1 MNYADAG
8 YVYAIRNTVNNR
20 AYIGSTSNYK
30 SRWHTH
36 RSTLRRGVHHS
47 FILQKAWNKY
57 GEAAFSFD
65 MLVICPKD
73 QRIEYETRLMALES
87 YNVLRTPK
95 ESGVRGG
102 WRHSEEFK
110 SKMSMLNKGK
120 KLTEEHKIKLSTTQ
134 LGRKHG
140 AAFVEKA
147 RRRQTGVTPSVGTRG
162 KLSAAVKLARSEERA
177 KNLEAAKSMYA
188 QAASGVPLHVVFDGA
203 KISSVTFYKYCKELG
218 LPTLKHR
225 KAQA

>member
-1 MNYADAG
+1 MTYTDAG

-20 AYIGSTSNYK
+20 AYIGSTTNYK

-57 GEAAFSFD
+57 GEAAFSFE
-65 MLVICPKD
+65 MLVVCPKD
-73 QRIEYETRLMALES
+73 QRLEYETRLMTLES

-102 WRHSEEFK
+102 WKHSEEFK
-110 SKMSMLNKGK
+110 TRMSMLHKGK
-120 KLTEEHKIKLSTTQ
+120 RLTEAHKAKLAAVQ
-134 LGRKHG
+134 LGRKHD

-147 RRRQTGVTPSVGTRG
+147 RFRQTGVSPSARTRE
-162 KLSAAVKLARSEERA
+162 KLSEATKSARAAERERNAEIVK
-177 KNLEAAKSMYA
+177 NMYL
-188 QAASGVPLHVVFDGA
+188 QAASGVPLPIVFDGA
-203 KISSVTFYKYCKELG
+203 PISKNTFYAHCKQLG
-218 LPTLKHR
+218 LPTLKR
-225 KAQA
+225 KKAQA

>member
-1 MNYADAG
+1 MTYTDAG

-36 RSTLRRGVHHS
+36 RSALRRGVHHS

-57 GEAAFSFD
+57 GEAAFSFE
-65 MLVICPKD
+65 MLVVCPKD
-73 QRIEYETRLMALES
+73 QRLEYETRLMALES

-102 WRHSEEFK
+102 WKHSDEFRA
-110 SKMSMLNKGK
+110 KMSALNKGK
-120 KLTEEHKIKLSTTQ
+120 KLTEEHKAKLAAAQ
-134 LGRKHG
+134 LGRKHD

-147 RRRQTGVTPSVGTRG
+147 RLRQKGVAPSVGTRS
-162 KLSAAVKLARSEERA
+162 KLSAAVKLARSAERI
-177 KNLEAAKSMYA
+177 KNLEAAERMYK
-188 QAASGVPLHVVFDGA
+188 QAASGVPLQTVFADA
-203 KISSVTFYKYCKELG
+203 PISSGTFYKYCKELG
-218 LPTLKHR
+218 LPTLKRR
-225 KAQA
+225 KVQA

>member
-65 MLVICPKD
+65 LLVVCPKD

-102 WRHSEEFK
+102 WKHSDEFK
-110 SKMSMLNKGK
+110 AKMSTLHKGK
-120 KLTEEHKIKLSTTQ
+120 KLTEEHKAQLVKAQ
-134 LGRKHG
+134 LGRKHD

-147 RRRQTGVTPSVGTRG
+147 RRRQTGVTPSVGTRS

-177 KNLEAAKSMYA
+177 KNLETVKSMYA
-188 QAASGVPLHVVFDGA
+188 QAASGVPLRVVFDGA
-203 KISSVTFYKYCKELG
+203 QLSKGTFYICCKQLG
-218 LPTLKHR
+218 LPTLKHK

>member
-20 AYIGSTSNYK
+20 AYIGSTTNYK

-57 GEAAFSFD
+57 GEAVFSFE
-65 MLVICPKD
+65 MLVVCPKD

-102 WRHSEEFK
+102 WKHSEEFK
-110 SKMSMLNKGK
+110 AKMSTLNKGK
-120 KLTEEHKIKLSTTQ
+120 KLTEEHKAKLSTMQ
-134 LGRKHG
+134 IGRKHD
-140 AAFVEKA
+140 AAFVAKA
-147 RRRQTGVTPSVGTRG
+147 RRRQTGVTPSISTRG

-177 KNLEAAKSMYA
+177 KNLETAKNMYA
-188 QAASGVPLHVVFDGA
+188 QVASGVPLRVVFDGA
-203 KISSVTFYKYCKELG
+203 KISNVTFYKYCKELG

>member
-47 FILQKAWNKY
+47 FILQKAWDKH
-57 GEAAFSFD
+57 GEKAFSFEL
-65 MLVICPKD
+65 LVVCPKA
-73 QRIEYETRLMALES
+73 QRIEYETRLMSLES

-102 WRHSEEFK
+102 WKHSDKFK
-110 SKMSMLNKGK
+110 AKMSTLNKGK
-120 KLTEEHKIKLSTTQ
+120 KLTEEHKAKLVTAQ

-147 RRRQTGVTPSVGTRG
+147 RSRQTGVTPSASTRG
-162 KLSAAVKLARSEERA
+162 KLSAALKLARSAECG
-177 KNLEAAKSMYA
+177 KNLEIAKRMYE
-188 QAASGVPLHVVFDGA
+188 QAASGVPLQAVFAGSP
-203 KISSVTFYKYCKELG
+203 ISNGTFYKYCKVLG
-218 LPTLKHR
+218 LPTLKR
-225 KAQA
+225 KKVQA